1 MFVMNRYCF
10 FFVHQQCKGSY
21 NISKVYGHLSKALM
35 DDLLYLLLHIYV
47 YLPRYGTNKYLQ
59 HSSIYGTVHE
69 N

>member
-1 MFVMNRYCF
+1 
-10 FFVHQQCKGSY
+10 
-21 NISKVYGHLSKALM
+21 M